1 VCSEE
6 AAVAIDE
13 ATPGGATNAEATAAV
28 VATVEDYFLGWY
40 DGDTERMRR
49 ALHPDLAKR
58 SYVAGKDGVKAVRAV
73 TATQMIAWTT
83 EGEGRRTEPAARRID
98 ITVDEIHDGIATA
111 RVDSVPYREYLHL
124 ARTPDGWRIVNTLW
138 AWTDPENP
146 AG

>member
-1 VCSEE
+1 
-6 AAVAIDE
+6 
-13 ATPGGATNAEATAAV
+13 V
-28 VATVEDYFLGWY
+28 VATVQDYFLGWY
-40 DGDTERMRR
+40 DGDPERMRR

-58 SYVAGKDGVKAVRAV
+58 SYVAGKDGVTAVRAV

-83 EGEGRRTEPAARRID
+83 EGEGRQTEPAARRID

-111 RVDSVPYREYLHL
+111 RVDSVAYREYLHL

-138 AWTDPENP
+138 TWTDAQNP